1 MISSVIKS
9 AEQLVEEVE
18 DEFKNINYNATLHN
32 LRDHIQILKS
42 KNEVLFNIF
51 ETTLSKPKINKALL
65 DETFLNVKNKLLE
78 LDNNFDQQ
86 LSRLEENIKIERNNN
101 RYNSIFVSY
110 LTWSNSSVLAQFNL
124 EILDSALKMYKNHL
138 KLLDF

>member
-124 EILDSALKMYKNHL
+124 EILDSALKKYKNHL

>member
-101 RYNSIFVSY
+101 GYNSIFVSY

-124 EILDSALKMYKNHL
+124 EILDSALKKYKNHL